1 MRIDRDIEP
10 IGLSLG
16 MVSKTEPKPLAK
28 HLYLVDGS
36 GYIFRAYFGIQRGM
50 KPMTRSDGTPTGAV
64 YQFTRMI
71 LKLVDEALA
80 DSAADYLAVVFD
92 KAEKTFRNDL
102 YPEYKAHRDDP
113 PGDLVPQF
121 PMVREAT
128 RAMGLPSIE
137 LSDYEADDIIASYAC
152 QAAARGIGVTIVSSD
167 KDLMQLVGAG
177 ADG

>member
-1 MRIDRDIEP
+1 MA
-10 IGLSLG
+10 
-16 MVSKTEPKPLAK
+16 PKNDTKSPAK

-64 YQFTRMI
+64 YQFTRMV
-71 LKLVDEALA
+71 LKLVDDALA
-80 DSAADYLAVVFD
+80 DKAVDYLAVVFD
-92 KAEKTFRNDL
+92 KAEKTFRNEI
-102 YPEYKAHRDDP
+102 YPEYNAHRADP
-113 PGDLVPQF
+113 PDDLRPQF

-152 QAAARGIGVTIVSSD
+152 HASARGIGVTIVSSD
-167 KDLMQLVGAG
+167 KDLMQLVGAS
-177 ADG
+177 ADGVKIGMYDP